1 MTKFNPDEFLAGIRT
16 AETTVT
22 IFPRAD
28 IAGKLLAVEADLE
41 MFPAEE
47 EEEAT
52 LDAGSEKAELIAK
65 RDEYQDILRE
75 SAQEFTLRAVDD
87 DRVDELTKIARKS
100 CQEEADQA
108 AKDAAGYAREECRRA
123 EVGDKNEIRDAV
135 RRAASSASNAVVN
148 RAVGYYVLAEAIVDE
163 ETGAPVFTVEQ
174 VKQFAGKIG
183 ARQLQNLREAFY
195 DMSSSDPGD
204 FVPKSKKPGATE
216 EG

>member
-87 DRVDELTKIARKS
+87 DRVDELTKIARRS

-148 RAVGYYVLAEAIVDE
+148 RAVGYHVLAEAIVDE

>member
-1 MTKFNPDEFLAGIRT
+1 MTKFNPDEFIAGIRT

-28 IAGKLLAVEADLE
+28 IAWKLLAVEADLE

-135 RRAASSASNAVVN
+135 RRAASSASNAVIN
-148 RAVGYYVLAEAIVDE
+148 RAVGFHVLAEAIVDE

-174 VKQFAGKIG
+174 IKEFAGKIG

>member
-87 DRVDELTKIARKS
+87 DRVDELTKIARRS

-148 RAVGYYVLAEAIVDE
+148 RAVGYHVLAEAIVDE

-174 VKQFAGKIG
+174 IKEFAGKIG

>member
-22 IFPRAD
+22 ISPRAD

-41 MFPAEE
+41 LFPTEE

-52 LDAGSEKAELIAK
+52 LDAGSEKADLIAK
-65 RDEYQDILRE
+65 RDEYQDILRQT
-75 SAQEFTLRAVDD
+75 AVDFTLRAVDD
-87 DRVDELTKIARKS
+87 DRVDELTKIARRS

-135 RRAASSASNAVVN
+135 RRATSSASNAVVN
-148 RAVGYYVLAEAIVDE
+148 RAVGYHVLAEAIVD
-163 ETGAPVFTVEQ
+163 
-174 VKQFAGKIG
+174 
-183 ARQLQNLREAFY
+183 
-195 DMSSSDPGD
+195 
-204 FVPKSKKPGATE
+204 
-216 EG
+216 

>member
-1 MTKFNPDEFLAGIRT
+1 MTKFNPDEFLANIRP

-41 MFPAEE
+41 LFPVEDD
-47 EEEAT
+47 EEAT
-52 LDAGSEKAELIAK
+52 LESGSEKAELLAK

-75 SAQEFTLRAVDD
+75 SAQELTIRVVTD
-87 DRVDELTKIARKS
+87 DRANELTKIARKA
-100 CQEEADQA
+100 CTEEADAA
-108 AKDAAGYAREECRRA
+108 AKEAAGYAREECRRA

-135 RRAASSASNAVVN
+135 RRAASTASNAVVN
-148 RAVGYYVLAEAIVDE
+148 QETGYHIMAEAIVDE
-163 ETGAPVFTVEQ
+163 DTGAPIFTVEQ
-174 VKQFAGKIG
+174 VRSFAEKIG
-183 ARQLQNLREAFY
+183 AKQMQNIREAFY
-195 DMSSSDPGD
+195 DLTASDPGS

>member
-148 RAVGYYVLAEAIVDE
+148 RAVGYHVLAEAIVDE

>member
-148 RAVGYYVLAEAIVDE
+148 RAVGYHVLAEAIVDE

-174 VKQFAGKIG
+174 IKEFAGKIG

>member
-22 IFPRAD
+22 VFPRAD

-148 RAVGYYVLAEAIVDE
+148 RAVGYHVLAEAIVDE

>member
-22 IFPRAD
+22 VFPRAD

-41 MFPAEE
+41 MFPDEE

-148 RAVGYYVLAEAIVDE
+148 RAVGYHVLAEAIVDE

>member
-41 MFPAEE
+41 TFPAEE

-108 AKDAAGYAREECRRA
+108 SKDAAGYAREECRRA

-148 RAVGYYVLAEAIVDE
+148 RAVGYHVLAEAIVDE

>member
-41 MFPAEE
+41 MFPDEE

-148 RAVGYYVLAEAIVDE
+148 RAVGYHVLAEAIVDE

-195 DMSSSDPGD
+195 DMSSSDPGG
-204 FVPKSKKPGATE
+204 VGPK
-216 EG
+216 